1 MAEALNCYFYTYYGD
16 PRIAN
21 KNLGSSVHSCAAI
34 HPLEPL
40 SDVQIRLII
49 NYPDNSEGKP
59 AVMSANYVEIDGLY
73 YHIDDKKRLPGGALE
88 IIATIDGLLS
98 YWGEISACD
107 SICRRSSTGTNAYI
121 SDGLYQVYADSFNGR
136 GVFNNSF
143 SNDVQIVLTY
153 VK

>member
-1 MAEALNCYFYTYYGD
+1 MAEALNCFFYRYTGD

-21 KNLGSSVHSCAAI
+21 KSLGSPVYSCASI

-49 NYPDNSEGKP
+49 DYPDNSSGKP
-59 AVMSANYVEIDGLY
+59 AVMDANYVAIDGLY
-73 YHIDDKKRLPGGALE
+73 YHIDDKKRLTGAALE

-98 YWGEISACD
+98 YWSEISVCD
-107 SICRRSSTGTNAYI
+107 SICRRSSTGTNAFI
-121 SDGLYQVYADSFNGR
+121 QDSLYQVFADSFNGR
-136 GVFNNSF
+136 GVFNNAF